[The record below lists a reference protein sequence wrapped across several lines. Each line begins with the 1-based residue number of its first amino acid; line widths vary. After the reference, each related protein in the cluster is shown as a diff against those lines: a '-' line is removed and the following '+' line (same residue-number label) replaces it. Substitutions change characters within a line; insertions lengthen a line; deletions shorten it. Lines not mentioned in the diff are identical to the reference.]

1 MIEQTVIGYL
11 SDIVP
16 TYAEEPETAPEEG
29 LYCVVEKTGGGR
41 NAPGIR
47 DAMIAVQCYA
57 PSLAAA
63 AQLCE
68 DVVAYMD
75 GITALPNV
83 SRCELNSS
91 YNYTD
96 DRKKAYRYQAV
107 FGVVYY

>member
-1 MIEQTVIGYL
+1 MIEQTVIDYL
-11 SDIVP
+11 GEIVP
-16 TYAEEPETAPEEG
+16 TYAEEPEEAPADG
-29 LYCVVEKTGGGR
+29 RYCVVEKTGGGR

-75 GITALPNV
+75 GITALPSV

-107 FGVVYY
+107 FGIVYY